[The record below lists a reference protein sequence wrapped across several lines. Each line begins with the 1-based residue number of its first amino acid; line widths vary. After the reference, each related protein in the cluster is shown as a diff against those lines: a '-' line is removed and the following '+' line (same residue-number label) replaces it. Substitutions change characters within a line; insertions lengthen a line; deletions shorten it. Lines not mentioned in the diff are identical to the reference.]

1 MTPAKQG
8 KTTAGEGV
16 SLPCFL
22 LIGKRLCIDLANTTS
37 PVEQGGRINS
47 WGDLIDFLLEAG
59 VVAPARRGLLKDL
72 EASAPETTAAALAL
86 ALRLRSAIREALAA
100 RVGSAPLPQES
111 ITPINAV
118 LRLTEGYD
126 QLVQGAADDR
136 EWRLD
141 YVVRQQRVEWLLAA
155 IARSAAELLAEGPRA
170 PIRKCAGP
178 ACALYFYDTSRTGR
192 RRWCSMAVCG
202 NRNKVAAFARRAAVR
217 TRVRHRKKQ
226 PAGPR

>member
-1 MTPAKQG
+1 MTPANQG
-8 KTTAGEGV
+8 KATAGEGL
-16 SLPCFL
+16 SLPRFV
-22 LIGKRLCIDLANTTS
+22 LIGKRLCIDFANTAS
-37 PVEQGGRINS
+37 PAEQEGRINL
-47 WGDLIDFLLEAG
+47 WRDLVDFLLEAG
-59 VVAPARRGLLKDL
+59 VVAPARGGLLKDL
-72 EASAPETTAAALAL
+72 DASAPEATAAALAL
-86 ALRLRSAIREALAA
+86 ALRLRSAIREALA

-111 ITPINAV
+111 IAPINAV

-126 QLVQGAADDR
+126 QLVQGDADDP

-141 YVVRQQRVEWLLAA
+141 YVMRQQRVEWLLAA

-202 NRNKVAAFARRAAVR
+202 NRNKVAAFARRAAAR
-217 TRVRHRKKQ
+217 MRVGHRKKQ

>member
-1 MTPAKQG
+1 MPR
-8 KTTAGEGV
+8 
-16 SLPCFL
+16 SL
-22 LIGKRLCIDLANTTS
+22 LIAKRLCIDFANTAS
-37 PVEQGGRINS
+37 PVEQGGRVHS
-47 WGDLIDFLLEAG
+47 WGDLIDFLVEAR

-72 EASAPETTAAALAL
+72 EASAPEATAAALAL
-86 ALRLRSAIREALAA
+86 ALRLRSAICKALAA

-111 ITPINAV
+111 IAPINAV

-126 QLVQGAADDR
+126 QLVPGDADGR
-136 EWRLD
+136 QWRLD
-141 YVVRQQRVEWLLAA
+141 YIVRQQRVEWLLAA
-155 IARSAAELLAEGPRA
+155 MARSAAELLAEGPRA

-202 NRNKVAAFARRAAVR
+202 NRNKVAAFARRAAAR
-217 TRVRHRKKQ
+217 TRVRGRKKQ

>member
-1 MTPAKQG
+1 MH
-8 KTTAGEGV
+8 
-16 SLPCFL
+16 
-22 LIGKRLCIDLANTTS
+22 
-37 PVEQGGRINS
+37 S
-47 WGDLIDFLLEAG
+47 WGDLIDFLVEAG
-59 VVAPARRGLLKDL
+59 VVVPARRGLLKDL
-72 EASAPETTAAALAL
+72 EASAPEATAAALAL

-111 ITPINAV
+111 IAPINAM
-118 LRLTEGYD
+118 LHLTEGYD
-126 QLVQGAADDR
+126 QLVQGDADAR

-141 YVVRQQRVEWLLAA
+141 YVARQQRVEWLLAA
-155 IARSAAELLAEGPRA
+155 MARSAAELIAEGPRA

-202 NRNKVAAFARRAAVR
+202 NRNKVAAFARRAATS
-217 TRVRHRKKQ
+217 TRIRRNKKQ

>member
-1 MTPAKQG
+1 MPR
-8 KTTAGEGV
+8 
-16 SLPCFL
+16 FL
-22 LIGKRLCIDLANTTS
+22 LIGKRLCINLANTAS
-37 PVEQGGRINS
+37 PAKQGGRIHS

-59 VVAPARRGLLKDL
+59 VIGPARTGLLKDL
-72 EASAPETTAAALAL
+72 EASAPEATAAALAL

-100 RVGSAPLPQES
+100 RIGSAPLPHES
-111 ITPINAV
+111 IAPINAV

-126 QLVQGAADDR
+126 QLVQGDADDGK
-136 EWRLD
+136 WRLD

-192 RRWCSMAVCG
+192 RRWCSMAICG
-202 NRNKVAAFARRAAVR
+202 NRNKVAAFARRSAAR
-217 TRVRHRKKQ
+217 TQVHRKKKE
-226 PAGPR
+226 PTGPR

>member
-8 KTTAGEGV
+8 KMTADEGF
-16 SLPCFL
+16 SLPRFL
-22 LIGKRLCIDLANTTS
+22 LIGKRLCIDLANTAS

-47 WGDLIDFLLEAG
+47 WGDLVDFLLEAG
-59 VVAPARRGLLKDL
+59 VVVPARRGLLKDL
-72 EASAPETTAAALAL
+72 EASAPEATAAALAL

-100 RVGSAPLPQES
+100 RGGSAPLPQES
-111 ITPINAV
+111 IAPINAV

-126 QLVQGAADDR
+126 QLVQGDADDR

-141 YVVRQQRVEWLLAA
+141 YVVRQQRMEWLLAA
-155 IARSAAELLAEGPRA
+155 IARSAAELIAEGPRA

-178 ACALYFYDTSRTGR
+178 ACALYFYDTSRSGR

-202 NRNKVAAFARRAAVR
+202 NRNKVAAFARRAAAR
-217 TRVRHRKKQ
+217 TRVRRRKKQ
-226 PAGPR
+226 RAGPR